1 MGVKDYKSIIL
12 ILIALLAI
20 SVCLNV
26 VCIRKS
32 SMPPKEM
39 TVVGSFSALPPS
51 TPSIE
56 SQLYFTLDHDGKYL
70 IYRQF
75 EILDSGSY
83 QVEERKLSL
92 YGKTN
97 IVGYYDG
104 SDEIV
109 FFDSMNNKILCF
121 LRYSNLPEYINVKVE

>member
-1 MGVKDYKSIIL
+1 MKSYKSIVFIL
-12 ILIALLAI
+12 VALLAI

-26 VCIRKS
+26 VVIRKS
-32 SMPPKEM
+32 NFLYKEM
-39 TVVGSFSALPPS
+39 TVVGSFSTFPPS
-51 TPSIE
+51 IPSSE
-56 SQLYFTLDHDGKYL
+56 GQLYLTLDYDGKYL

-75 EILDSGSY
+75 EVIDSGNY
-83 QVEERKLSL
+83 QIEEKKLSF

-97 IVGYYDG
+97 FAGYYDG

-109 FFDSMNNKILCF
+109 FFDSMNNEILCF